1 LAVIVGFRHKGLEI
15 LCRTG
20 STRGVQAAHAP
31 KLLRILAALGAA
43 AMPSE
48 LDQPGYKLHSLKGN
62 LKGHWSIWVSGNW
75 RVTFR
80 FVGADVELVDYQ
92 DYH

>member
-1 LAVIVGFRHKGLEI
+1 MIIGFRHKGLKLLYE
-15 LCRTG
+15 TG
-20 STRGVQAAHAP
+20 TAKGVQADHKT
-31 KLLRILAALGAA
+31 KLLGILAALDAA
-43 AMPSE
+43 ERPDDLALPS
-48 LDQPGYKLHSLKGN
+48 YRLHPLRGS

-80 FVGADVELVDYQ
+80 FIATDVELVDYQ

>member
-1 LAVIVGFRHKGLEI
+1 MIIGFRHKGLEI
-15 LCRTG
+15 FYRSR
-20 STRGVQAAHAP
+20 STRGIQVAHAS
-31 KLLRILAALGAA
+31 KLARILTAIDAA
-43 AMPSE
+43 AGSDDLNLPSF
-48 LDQPGYKLHSLKGN
+48 KLHPLKGA

-80 FVGADVELVDYQ
+80 FVGADVEMVDYL